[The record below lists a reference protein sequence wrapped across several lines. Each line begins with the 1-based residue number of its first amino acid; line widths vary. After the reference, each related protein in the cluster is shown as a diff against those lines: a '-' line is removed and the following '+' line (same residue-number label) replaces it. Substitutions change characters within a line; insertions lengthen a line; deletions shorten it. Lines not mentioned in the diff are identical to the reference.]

1 MDFALGPKARAAG
14 YRFEAFE
21 TIGSTSAEAMSRA
34 RAGDAS
40 GLWIVSGQQSAG
52 RGRRGRGWGTPSGN
66 LAASL
71 LLIVDHTPSVAATLG
86 FVAGLALDDALRRV
100 APELAIAI
108 AIDGAENRDRV
119 RGDRLRLKWPNDVL
133 LDGGKLAGILLEAEP
148 TATGRLAVVVGIGV
162 NVSEAPRNLPY
173 RATALAEL
181 GIPVSA
187 GDLFH
192 ALSDAWAGVERVWDG
207 GRGFRD
213 IRALWLERAAGI
225 GEEVTVRVG
234 GEVLRG
240 AFDTI
245 DEEGRLV
252 IRDADGAYR
261 TISAGE
267 VHLGAVAAARA

>member
-14 YRFEAFE
+14 YRLEAFE
-21 TIGSTSAEAMSRA
+21 TIGSTNAEAMSRA
-34 RAGDAS
+34 RAGDA
-40 GLWIVSGQQSAG
+40 GALWIVSGHQSAG
-52 RGRRGRGWGTPSGN
+52 RGRRGRNWGTPSGN

-71 LLIVDHTPSVAATLG
+71 LLVVDYAPSVAATLG

-100 APELAIAI
+100 VPELAFAVS
-108 AIDGAENRDRV
+108 IDGMDGRARA
-119 RGDRLRLKWPNDVL
+119 RGHRLRLKWPNDVL

-162 NVSEAPRNLPY
+162 NVVDAPRDLPY

-181 GIPVSA
+181 GMPVNA
-187 GDLFH
+187 GDLFR
-192 ALSDAWAGVERVWDG
+192 ALSDAWAGAERVWDE
-207 GRGFRD
+207 GRGFPN
-213 IRALWLERAAGI
+213 IRALWLERAVGI
-225 GEEVTVRVG
+225 GEEVSVRVG
-234 GEVLRG
+234 DEVLRG

-252 IRDADGAYR
+252 IRDADDAYR

-267 VHLGAVAAARA
+267 VHLGAVVAARR